1 MAQWADCFVLVYSVA
16 DNESFKEIIKIK
28 CNIDRIVAGNITKPS
43 VILANKIDL
52 IAARTVSNN
61 SGVEFANEVGCP
73 HYELS
78 ARDNYMNIEKVFATI
93 LETAIRCSM
102 LNQINKYY
110 NPSNQKENTG
120 SHRDTR
126 ERKSSFKTIVKSLT
140 RQKMMKEEIKEE
152 NVENANTRLGRDILS
167 GKTRERSNTCNF

>member
-16 DNESFKEIIKIK
+16 DNDSFKEIIRIK
-28 CNIDRIVAGNITKPS
+28 YNIDRIVGGNINKS
-43 VILANKIDL
+43 CVILANKIDL
-52 IAARTVSNN
+52 IAARTVLGN

-93 LETAIRCSM
+93 LEMAIRCSM

-110 NPSNQKENTG
+110 HPPNQSTG
-120 SHRDTR
+120 NHRDTR

-152 NVENANTRLGRDILS
+152 SSENANARLGREILS
-167 GKTRERSNTCNF
+167 SKNSRKKQHM